1 MHRTRHHLFRN
12 SPFELLFGFLLLLM
26 IAGFAIFAYNTWSH
40 VHETTEAKLQFM
52 DRLLIQT
59 NREIFI
65 HHESMLHLL
74 GERLQEID
82 AINAPEKGRK
92 LIDQMLRLNPSMA
105 GFGLARTS
113 GQLVL
118 VSNIPPGVSLPN
130 LLQNPN
136 SDTSFG
142 LALENDGMV
151 TGRTY
156 YQPLVKSWIVPLRI
170 AIRDTDNK
178 VSMVMVSALD
188 MDSPTTT
195 WNVLKPEPGTTL
207 RILRHDGYWQYMA
220 PLAVENRDSVYNQPA
235 DADGT
240 RLIQRQHQQP
250 VRSSTFY
257 INDSLAVSSWL
268 PRWGIYTLVT
278 RDNRAI
284 AAEYRRTM
292 ILPIMIFLVLTIS
305 GYTFYRISARQQ
317 RDYER
322 KLIHQAQYD
331 DLTGLPNRLLV
342 MDRLNQAMKVARR
355 RKDNIAL
362 AFIDLDMFKRIN
374 DSFGHITG
382 DELLRQFAQRLSN
395 ILRSGDTVSRLGG
408 DEFLIL
414 LPGTRNAT
422 TIEMVIKKINQLSQ
436 QPFTINNREI
446 YTTCSIG
453 LSFYPDDGQ
462 TPLDLLKAADT
473 ALYKAKDKG
482 RNTHCFYSEEMNQEA
497 HRRMQLESALR
508 HALDNNELYLLYQ
521 PQINLESGRC
531 CGCEALLRWRSP
543 ELGEITPL
551 EFIPIAE
558 ETGLIHKIGEF
569 VLEQACIDLNS
580 LKKQWPETFRMAVN
594 VSSWQL
600 RSPGL
605 SEFIKTL
612 LTNYDLSSKA
622 LELEITENSIVEHG
636 ENLDSLRALGLY
648 IAIDDFG
655 TGFSSL
661 SYLQRFPVTTLKI
674 DRAFVQNIAT
684 SSSEANLVRGII
696 NLGQSLEL
704 HTVAEGSETKEQ
716 RDYLRQAGCQIG
728 QGFYFSRPI
737 PFEALLSQLQN
748 NYT

>member
-1 MHRTRHHLFRN
+1 MHRTRHNFFQN
-12 SPFELLFGFLLLLM
+12 SPFELLFGFLLLLL
-26 IAGFAIFAYNTWSH
+26 IAGFAVYAYNTWNH
-40 VHETTEAKLQFM
+40 IHETAEAKLQFM

-74 GERLQEID
+74 GERLQEIG
-82 AINAPEKGRK
+82 AMEAPGKGRK
-92 LIDQMLRLNPSMA
+92 LIEQMLRLNPSMA
-105 GFGLARTS
+105 GFGLARTD
-113 GQLVL
+113 GQMVL
-118 VSNIPPGVSLPN
+118 ISHVPPGVPLPN
-130 LLQNPN
+130 LLHNPN
-136 SDTSFG
+136 ADSSFG
-142 LALENDGMV
+142 LALENEGMV

-156 YQPLVKSWIVPLRI
+156 YQPLLNSWIVPLRI
-170 AIRDTDNK
+170 AIRDANNTA
-178 VSMVMVSALD
+178 SMVMASGLD

-207 RILRHDGYWQYMA
+207 RILRKDGYWQYMS
-220 PLAVENRDSVYNQPA
+220 PLAVKDREAVYNQPA
-235 DADGT
+235 NPSDV
-240 RLIQRQHQQP
+240 RLLKRQHQ
-250 VRSSTFY
+250 RANRRTFY

-268 PRWGIYTLVT
+268 PRWNIYTLIT

-284 AAEYRRTM
+284 ATEYRKAM
-292 ILPIMIFLVLTIS
+292 LLPMMIFLVITAS
-305 GYTFYRISARQQ
+305 GYTFYRVSARQQ
-317 RDYER
+317 RDYEQ

-342 MDRLNQAMKVARR
+342 MDRLNHAMNIAK
-355 RKDNIAL
+355 RKKENIAL

-382 DELLRQFAQRLSN
+382 DELLRQFAQRLSK

-414 LPGTRNAT
+414 LPGARNAAT
-422 TIEMVIKKINQLSQ
+422 VEMVIKKIYQLSQ
-436 QPFTINNREI
+436 QPFTINNCEI

-462 TPLDLLKAADT
+462 APPDLLKAADT

-482 RNTHCFYSEEMNQEA
+482 RNTHCFYSEQMNQEA

-508 HALDNNELYLLYQ
+508 HALEKNELYLLYQ
-521 PQINLESGRC
+521 PQIDLESSRC
-531 CGCEALLRWRSP
+531 CGCEALIRWRSP

-551 EFIPIAE
+551 EFIPVAE
-558 ETGLIHKIGEF
+558 ETGLINKIGQF
-569 VLEQACIDLNS
+569 VLEQACKDLNH
-580 LKKQWPETFRMAVN
+580 LKQQWSETFRMAVN
-594 VSSWQL
+594 VSSLQI

-605 SEFIKTL
+605 SDYIETL
-612 LTNYDLSSKA
+612 LTDYDLSSKA

-661 SYLQRFPVTTLKI
+661 SYLQRFPITTLKI
-674 DRAFVQNIAT
+674 DRAFVKNIA
-684 SSSEANLVRGII
+684 SSPSEAKLVRGII

-704 HTVAEGSETKEQ
+704 DTIAEGIETKEQ
-716 RDYLRQAGCQIG
+716 LDYLRQAGCQIG

-737 PFEALLSQLQN
+737 PFAALLSQLRH
-748 NYT
+748 NYS